1 MAGVAIIAEK
11 HLATGF
17 RLAGIEA
24 FPIEN
29 IEEAKTVLSRIL
41 TEEKHDI
48 IILTERLSKELH
60 NEKAKVLSRG
70 KGKPIFAIFPD
81 FHGPTGQRTR
91 ELHDLIS
98 ESVGAELKFE

>member
-1 MAGVAIIAEK
+1 LAGVAIIAEK

-29 IEEAKTVLSRIL
+29 IEDAKTALSRII

-60 NEKAKVLSRG
+60 NEKSKILSRR
-70 KGKPIFAIFPD
+70 KGKPIFAIIPD

>member
-1 MAGVAIIAEK
+1 MAGIAVIAEK

-29 IEEAKTVLSRIL
+29 IGEAKTALSKIL
-41 TEEKHDI
+41 AEEKHDI

-60 NEKAKVLSRG
+60 NEKAKVLARG
-70 KGKPIFAIFPD
+70 KGKPIFAVFPD
-81 FHGPTGQRTR
+81 FQGPTGQRTR